1 MQDQTVFLIDGVNS
15 IAIHNGVVRIQFMRL
30 SMEGKP
36 EPSLQLHVP
45 VTAMKSVSDAFKKAT
60 PGG

>member
-1 MQDQTVFLIDGVNS
+1 MQDETVFLIDGVNS

-36 EPSLQLHVP
+36 EPSLQLHIP
-45 VTAMKSVSDAFKKAT
+45 VTAMKSVADALKKAT
-60 PGG
+60 PGA